1 MKLWQLIS
9 TRQPFR
15 AGLAHPIAHAGEPG
29 PSSAP
34 AARIAALL
42 AVAVLAI
49 VPDLALAGP
58 WDSVAQNVLDI
69 FTGGLTRTIAII
81 AVIVCGLM
89 AFFGKMQ
96 WSWAINII
104 IGIVLVFGSTTV
116 VDYIITAAS

>member
-1 MKLWQLIS
+1 MKPLQLIS
-9 TRQPFR
+9 KPQALCKAPTQPNIR
-15 AGLAHPIAHAGEPG
+15 TDASA
-29 PSSAP
+29 SSTH
-34 AARIAALL
+34 AARTAAFM
-42 AVAVLAI
+42 AVALLAI

>member
-1 MKLWQLIS
+1 MKLLQLIS
-9 TRQPFR
+9 EPQALRKAPPQQNIRTD
-15 AGLAHPIAHAGEPG
+15 ASASSSHAG
-29 PSSAP
+29 
-34 AARIAALL
+34 RIAAFMAVALL
-42 AVAVLAI
+42 AV